1 MARANAS
8 HACPERLLAADGT
21 AETHRFDAAGLT
33 RRSPQGYGARVRLH
47 HTITEIPDMPNSR
60 STVACRGFLPCMAFA
75 LVACTPPPASTDPS
89 RLDVGR
95 ELTPEML
102 LEELNPRGGADVIR
116 AWNGSEPEAVA
127 DFYTEDAVLVV
138 DERTVYRGRA
148 EILNG
153 WLRPLV
159 PAVSDLTPTLE
170 QVIGG
175 PNRMTLIGTYTA
187 RFTPPDGPAFQAGGI
202 FGNTWVRQS
211 DGFWKIKAS
220 INSAPTPRD

>member
-1 MARANAS
+1 
-8 HACPERLLAADGT
+8 
-21 AETHRFDAAGLT
+21 
-33 RRSPQGYGARVRLH
+33 
-47 HTITEIPDMPNSR
+47 
-60 STVACRGFLPCMAFA
+60 MAFA

>member
-1 MARANAS
+1 M
-8 HACPERLLAADGT
+8 RLA
-21 AETHRFDAAGLT
+21 
-33 RRSPQGYGARVRLH
+33 
-47 HTITEIPDMPNSR
+47 R
-60 STVACRGFLPCMAFA
+60 STAAAHAILPCISFA
-75 LVACTPPPASTDPS
+75 LVACVSPSPGADPS
-89 RLDVGR
+89 TPDAGT

-102 LEELNPRGGADVIR
+102 LEELNPRGGADVIL
-116 AWNGSEPEAVA
+116 AWNGTEPEAVA

-138 DERTVYRGRA
+138 DDRTVYRGRT

-187 RFTPPDGPAFQAGGI
+187 RFTPSDGPAFQAGGI
-202 FGNTWVRQS
+202 FGNTWVRQA
-211 DGFWKIKAS
+211 DGSWKIKAS
-220 INSAPTPRD
+220 INSAPTRRD